1 VNTQKNPEKANRPD
15 RARRAV
21 LTGGAVGLAAV
32 AGAAFGGDQPASA
45 QTSEPIWVAPTG
57 DTSGATDTKN
67 INSVLSGTGGGILGL
82 LPGDFYITGVTVPA
96 QTSSGSS
103 GGQGWSILG
112 CKSATTVYIVG
123 NGSTGFYVHRT
134 SNYGAQYGLP
144 AQQTTV
150 FLRDF
155 VVDGSLATG
164 SAVGVDIGDGW
175 GYDLDLVI
183 VNFTT
188 VGSIGLNI
196 VSRLFWTEKGRFRA
210 QLMNNATA
218 AVLSSV
224 TTNGDVSHEYNFYDF
239 NIFCNEDQQG
249 VVAQNSVNNG
259 GCTLWLHGNMTSTMS
274 SSGTPTSNV
283 AALTIGNGSDTDTS
297 AFYASEIV
305 MKVEGNPASGSEN
318 TLPYAIY
325 FGNSSNAIQQCHGII
340 THSLTDSV
348 LHSGEF
354 SFRGLINGDSG
365 LSVAFPG
372 APGSGQTSTTQPEV
386 PASEAVQQNYGPDM
400 MVYVTGGT
408 VSKINVSSEPTGQTS
423 GGFFIPAG
431 GSITLTYSVVPSWT
445 WVPAA
450 RTQY

>member
-1 VNTQKNPEKANRPD
+1 MSKQKNPETVDQPG

-32 AGAAFGGDQPASA
+32 AGAAFGVAQPASA

-57 DTSGATDTKN
+57 DKTGGEDTAAINAVLAGA
-67 INSVLSGTGGGILGL
+67 GGGILGL
-82 LPGDFYITGVTVPA
+82 LPGDFYITGVVVPA
-96 QTSSGSS
+96 QTSSGVS

-112 CKSATTVYIVG
+112 CKSATTVYVVG
-123 NGSTGFYVHRT
+123 SGSTGFSVHRT

-155 VVDGSLATG
+155 VVDGTHATG
-164 SAVGVDIGDGW
+164 SAIGVDIGDGW

-188 VGSIGLNI
+188 AGSIALNI
-196 VSRLFWTEKGRFRA
+196 INRVFWTEKGRFRA

-218 AVLSSV
+218 AVLNTVASS
-224 TTNGDVSHEYNFYDF
+224 GDVSHEYNFYDF
-239 NIFCNEDQQG
+239 NIFCNENQQG
-249 VVAQNSVNNG
+249 VVVENSINNG
-259 GCTLWLHGNMTSTMS
+259 GCTLWLHGNMTSTS
-274 SSGTPTSNV
+274 STSGTPTNNI
-283 AALTIGNGSDTDTS
+283 AALTIGDGSDTDTS
-297 AFYASEIV
+297 GFYSSEIV
-305 MKVEGNPASGSEN
+305 MKVEGNPASDGD

-325 FGNSSNAIQQCHGII
+325 FGSSSNAIQQCHGII
-340 THSLTDSV
+340 SHSLTDSS
-348 LHSGEF
+348 LNNGEF

-372 APGSGQTSTTQPEV
+372 APGSAQTSTTQPAV
-386 PASEAVQQNYGPDM
+386 PASETLQQNYGPDM
-400 MVYVTGGT
+400 MVYVSGGT
-408 VSKINVSSEPTGQTS
+408 VSKISVSSEPTGQTS
-423 GGFFIPAG
+423 GGFFVPAG
-431 GSITLTYSVVPSWT
+431 GSITLFYTVAPSWT

-450 RTQY
+450 RSQY